1 MSSNDANSGNKKTY
15 CILSYVFILWLVGMT
30 QMPQDEDVK
39 FHVNQGI
46 ILTIA
51 GVVADA
57 IAGIF
62 LFIPIIGQLLMTVVS
77 LGWLGLAIMGII
89 NANNGV
95 QKELPVIGKF
105 RIYK

>member
-1 MSSNDANSGNKKTY
+1 MSSNDQNSGNKKMY
-15 CILSYVFILWLVGMT
+15 CILCYIFILWLVGMT

-51 GVVADA
+51 GVA
-57 IAGIF
+57 IGIIYAIPVLGLILGPIASLG
-62 LFIPIIGQLLMTVVS
+62 LFIF
-77 LGWLGLAIMGII
+77 AIMGII

-95 QKELPVIGKF
+95 QKELPLIGKF
-105 RIYK
+105 QIYK

>member
-1 MSSNDANSGNKKTY
+1 MSSNEQNSGNKKMY
-15 CILSYVFILWLVGMT
+15 CILCYIFILWLVGMT

-51 GVVADA
+51 EVIV
-57 IAGIF
+57 GIIYV
-62 LFIPIIGQLLMTVVS
+62 IPIIGTFI
-77 LGWLGLAIMGII
+77 LGPIGSIAVFILFIIGII

-105 RIYK
+105 QIYK